1 MIYFRARTVK
11 FLPAERKL
19 LLVVLLTDMEG
30 KKALSK
36 KRKKK
41 ALSRSIATYQLPWD
55 VLICSGNKTTS
66 GITAAIGV
74 TTWLSL

>member
-30 KKALSK
+30 KIALSK
-36 KRKKK
+36 KKKK
-41 ALSRSIATYQLPWD
+41 STF
-55 VLICSGNKTTS
+55 
-66 GITAAIGV
+66 
-74 TTWLSL
+74 

>member
-11 FLPAERKL
+11 VLPAERKL

-30 KKALSK
+30 KKALS
-36 KRKKK
+36 
-41 ALSRSIATYQLPWD
+41 RSIAAYQLPWD
-55 VLICSGNKTTS
+55 VLISSGNKTTS
-66 GITAAIGV
+66 GIAAAIGV

>member
-30 KKALSK
+30 KIALSK
-36 KRKKK
+36 KKKK

>member
-1 MIYFRARTVK
+1 MK

-30 KKALSK
+30 
-36 KRKKK
+36 K

-66 GITAAIGV
+66 GTAAAVESPPG
-74 TTWLSL
+74 